1 MIIPD
6 EIREREARC
15 QSHLARL
22 RLAAR
27 PGNHAAFPDLAAEVQ
42 VATAA
47 ILAEVKAVTLASD
60 GSFLGARRAR
70 LATAADDA
78 HRAAAAGNMADLRGQ
93 VARLRS
99 LVSAIWVIQRA
110 VGGNDGGGGEASLVA
125 S

>member
-1 MIIPD
+1 MIIAD

-22 RLAAR
+22 RMAAR
-27 PGNHAAFPDLAAEVQ
+27 QGGHVTFPDLAAEVQ
-42 VATAA
+42 VAASA
-47 ILAEVKAVTLASD
+47 ILAEVEAVALVSD

-70 LATAADDA
+70 VVMAADDA
-78 HRAAAAGNMADLRGQ
+78 HRAARAGNMAELRGQ
-93 VARLRS
+93 VARLGS

-110 VGGNDGGGGEASLVA
+110 LTGEDAGEASLMP

>member
-1 MIIPD
+1 MIIAD

-27 PGNHAAFPDLAAEVQ
+27 QGNHVAFPDLAAEVQ

-47 ILAEVKAVTLASD
+47 ILAEVKAAALASD

-70 LATAADDA
+70 LATAAEDA
-78 HRAAAAGNMADLRGQ
+78 HRAAVAGNMADLRGQ
-93 VARLRS
+93 LTRLKS

-110 VGGNDGGGGEASLVA
+110 VAGHDGGEASLVT